1 MHVHAYYAAGMRTT
15 VEITDEQ
22 RAKLLQEAARRGEK
36 GFSSIIQEA
45 LDHYFEAAADRRARV
60 ERARR
65 AVGRLSVEEAD
76 RLEKEVRSL
85 RRTWR

>member
-1 MHVHAYYAAGMRTT
+1 MRTT

-22 RAKLLQEAARRGEK
+22 RAKLLQEAAGRGEK

-45 LDHYFEAAADRRARV
+45 IDRYFESQSERAERL

-65 AVGRLSVEEAD
+65 AVGALAPEEAE
-76 RLEKEVRSL
+76 RLEKDVKSL

>member
-1 MHVHAYYAAGMRTT
+1 MHVHAVLALGMRTT

-22 RAKLLQEAARRGEK
+22 RARLLQEAARRGEK

-45 LDHYFEAAADRRARV
+45 LEHYFEAAADRQARVDRARQ
-60 ERARR
+60 AI
-65 AVGRLSVEEAD
+65 GSLNGEEAD

>member
-1 MHVHAYYAAGMRTT
+1 MRTT

-45 LDHYFEAAADRRARV
+45 LDHYFETAAERRARV
-60 ERARR
+60 ELARQ
-65 AVGRLSVEEAD
+65 AIGRLSAEDAD
-76 RLEKEVRSL
+76 RLEKEIRDL
-85 RRTWR
+85 RRSWR

>member
-1 MHVHAYYAAGMRTT
+1 MRTT

-36 GFSSIIQEA
+36 GFSAIIQEA
-45 LDHYFEAAADRRARV
+45 LEHYFEAESDREARV
-60 ERARR
+60 ERARQ
-65 AVGRLSVEEAD
+65 AVGRLSAADAD
-76 RLEKEVRSL
+76 RIEKEVRSL

>member
-1 MHVHAYYAAGMRTT
+1 MRTT

-22 RAKLLQEAARRGEK
+22 RAKLLQEAAGRGEK

-45 LDHYFEAAADRRARV
+45 IDRYFESQSESAERL

-65 AVGRLSVEEAD
+65 AVGALAPEEAE
-76 RLEKEVRSL
+76 RLGKDMKSL

>member
-1 MHVHAYYAAGMRTT
+1 MRTT
-15 VEITDEQ
+15 VEINDEQ
-22 RAKLLQEAARRGEK
+22 RARLLQEAARRGEK

-45 LDHYFEAAADRRARV
+45 IDHYFESQSERSERL

-65 AVGRLSVEEAD
+65 AVGTLGADEAE
-76 RLEKEVRSL
+76 RLEKDVKSL